1 MAEATAGYSDMTNG
15 NLEHA
20 RMKLQKSVTQ
30 LGNKRSREGTLDDT
44 LKSYGDLLEKS
55 RQIVAESW
63 AGQAE
68 RLRKDTPGNPSFHL
82 HPDHDEAEKIL
93 ADHDGPQVVLNT
105 IKAQAYDM
113 TLEEYETERDTKRVA
128 MASIQYEL
136 GRRESDAKI
145 QQANA
150 AFDAEIQ
157 RIPNYNKESE

>member
-1 MAEATAGYSDMTNG
+1 MKDPTKIVDESIAT
-15 NLEHA
+15 
-20 RMKLQKSVTQ
+20 QVT
-30 LGNKRSREGTLDDT
+30 
-44 LKSYGDLLEKS
+44 
-55 RQIVAESW
+55 
-63 AGQAE
+63 
-68 RLRKDTPGNPSFHL
+68 RLRKDGWAGNASFNHLPGYL
-82 HPDHDEAEKIL
+82 EAKDMI

-136 GRRESDAKI
+136 ARRESDAKI